1 MEPIL
6 IHQCGYLFVS
16 EWDRDPDHS
25 HDPHFHLY
33 KMSDECLQE
42 YGPSQG
48 SSSIGVGRGEILI
61 NNSMRKNFFARDMM
75 KKKVYCLL
83 TFGDKPRNEELSGNF
98 V

>member
-42 YGPSQG
+42 YGPLSRFVKHRSWAWRDIDQQQYAQEFLRQRYDEEE
-48 SSSIGVGRGEILI
+48 GV
-61 NNSMRKNFFARDMM
+61 
-75 KKKVYCLL
+75 
-83 TFGDKPRNEELSGNF
+83 LSF
-98 V
+98 DIWR